1 MELFDP
7 GHFAS
12 GLGDLDAVAD
22 EDGLEVDAKD
32 AGVKSEE
39 ESAPGAG
46 ELVQIQSRAVEEVQE
61 AVVAGRLQAQGAH
74 DAGDPLEILAS
85 GDSRQAEGHP
95 QEGPGA
101 GAGGPQFAHQIP
113 PLVPEHEAASLPVG
127 SNFVFSVLTIV
138 RA

>member
-1 MELFDP
+1 M
-7 GHFAS
+7 
-12 GLGDLDAVAD
+12 
-22 EDGLEVDAKD
+22 
-32 AGVKSEE
+32 
-39 ESAPGAG
+39 
-46 ELVQIQSRAVEEVQE
+46 EEVQE